1 MKKVIFISIF
11 LFSLCIVNAEEITPN
26 AKSSILIEASTG
38 KILYEKNSNEKFAP
52 ASMTKMMSL
61 LLIMENIDNGNLKM
75 DEVIKVSKNASSMGG
90 SQIFLKE
97 NEEMTVEDLLKG
109 ITIGSA
115 NDATVALAERI
126 AGTED
131 AFVKLMN
138 DKVKELNLK
147 NTNFKNCT
155 GLDEIN
161 HYSSAY
167 DMSIIAKELVKHKT
181 ILEFSSIY
189 ETYLRK
195 GTENEFWLVN
205 TNKLVRFYNGVDGLK
220 TGYTDEA
227 GYCLTAT
234 INKDNMRVIAVVM
247 GEPTSNVRN
256 DEVSNLIDYGYNL
269 YQREIYL
276 TKEEVLDTVPIE
288 KGNDKTV
295 NIVTIEDASII
306 NKKGHKIGEITYE
319 LDIKNIKAPIKKG
332 EVVGSVII
340 KEDGKEI
347 IKTNVTVNETVEK
360 ASFIT
365 LFLRNL
371 NEILSFNY

>member
-26 AKSSILIEASTG
+26 AKSSILIESSTG

>member
-26 AKSSILIEASTG
+26 AKSSILMESSTG

-97 NEEMTVEDLLKG
+97 NEQMTVEDLLKG